1 MVVAMR
7 PAPMNPTFMTVSNND
22 SSSRSQRKHFAVLL
36 HRRLACPSSARR
48 SGEYDVQITPGLRRH
63 RRVGLPE
70 ELIQSPLRGGKQAC
84 LDVFDGLVCRARHEV
99 GAETY
104 QGFTN

>member
-7 PAPMNPTFMTVSNND
+7 PAPMNPTFMTVSPRSNND

-70 ELIQSPLRGGKQAC
+70 ELIQSPLRGGEQAC
-84 LDVFDGLVCRARHEV
+84 LNVFDGLVCTHWGGRHEV
-99 GAETY
+99 
-104 QGFTN
+104 